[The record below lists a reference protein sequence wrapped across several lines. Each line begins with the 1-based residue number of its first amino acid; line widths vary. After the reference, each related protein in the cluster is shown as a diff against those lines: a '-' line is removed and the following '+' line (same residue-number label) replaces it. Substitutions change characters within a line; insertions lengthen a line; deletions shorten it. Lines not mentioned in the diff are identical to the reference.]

1 MSVSPNV
8 DAREIEKF
16 AQLASRWWDPTSEF
30 KPLHQINPLRL
41 AFIQGQVSLA
51 GQQVLDVGCG
61 GGLLSEAMAAVGAQ
75 VVGIDMAEASLGV
88 ARLHVLES
96 GLTVD
101 YRQTTAEQ
109 LAVAQPASFDSVACL
124 EMLEHVPDPVAVV
137 QACHDLVR
145 PGGRVFF
152 STLNRNLKSYL
163 FAIIGAEYVLGLLP
177 KGTHDYQQFIR
188 PSELAR
194 WGRAAGLQPVR
205 QTGLCYNP
213 LTGHYRLDA
222 QDVDVNYLVVMQR
235 EDK

>member
-1 MSVSPNV
+1 MSESSNV
-8 DAREIEKF
+8 DAGEIEKF

-41 AFIQGQVSLA
+41 GFIQEQVALA

-61 GGLLSEAMAAVGAQ
+61 GGLLCEPMAAAGAQ
-75 VVGIDMAEASLGV
+75 VTGIDMAEASLSV
-88 ARLHVLES
+88 ARLHLLES
-96 GLTVD
+96 GLAVD
-101 YRQTTAEQ
+101 YQQTTAEQ
-109 LAVAQPASFDSVACL
+109 LAATQPESFDVVTCL

-145 PGGRVFF
+145 PGGLVFF

-194 WGRAAGLQPVR
+194 WSRTAGLQLVQ
-205 QTGLCYNP
+205 QTGLTYNP
-213 LTGHYRLDA
+213 FTRRYRLNA
-222 QDVDVNYLVVMQR
+222 QDLDVNYLVVMQR
-235 EDK
+235 QAA

>member
-1 MSVSPNV
+1 MSESSNV

-41 AFIQGQVSLA
+41 GFIQDQVPLV
-51 GQQVLDVGCG
+51 GKQVLDVGCG
-61 GGLLSEAMAAVGAQ
+61 GGLLCEAMAAAGAQ
-75 VVGIDMAEASLGV
+75 VTGIDMAEASLGV
-88 ARLHVLES
+88 ARLHLLES

-101 YRQTTAEQ
+101 YQQMTAEQ
-109 LAVAQPASFDSVACL
+109 LAAAQPASFEVVTCL
-124 EMLEHVPDPVAVV
+124 EMLEHVPDPAAVV

-145 PGGRVFF
+145 PGGLVFF

-188 PSELAR
+188 PSELTR
-194 WGRAAGLQPVR
+194 WCRVAGLQPVQ

-213 LTGHYRLDA
+213 FTQHYRLDS
-222 QDVDVNYLVVMQR
+222 QNIDVNYLLAMQR
-235 EDK
+235 EAE

>member
-1 MSVSPNV
+1 MSESSNV
-8 DAREIEKF
+8 DAGEIEKF

-41 AFIQGQVSLA
+41 GFIQEQVALA

-61 GGLLSEAMAAVGAQ
+61 GGLLCEPIAAAGAQ
-75 VVGIDMAEASLGV
+75 VTGIDMAEASLGV
-88 ARLHVLES
+88 ARLHLLES
-96 GLTVD
+96 GLAVN
-101 YRQTTAEQ
+101 YQQTTAEQ
-109 LAVAQPASFDSVACL
+109 LAATQPESFDVVTCL

-145 PGGRVFF
+145 PGGLVFF

-194 WGRAAGLQPVR
+194 WSRTAGLQLVQ
-205 QTGLCYNP
+205 QTGLTYNP
-213 LTGHYRLDA
+213 FTRRYRLNA
-222 QDVDVNYLVVMQR
+222 QDLDVNYLVVMQR
-235 EDK
+235 QAA